1 MSSTELSTTSFRN
14 LPRRRFTREFK
25 RDVVEHLL
33 HSGRTVAEVAREHDL
48 HPNQLCR
55 WRNNYQRGIG
65 QTVRPTTNTALV
77 PVTVSVPIE
86 SSQHGIVSDACLG
99 EASLGEAEPCL
110 VMASA
115 KATLTVYAQCPE
127 SLLRLAMQALR

>member
-1 MSSTELSTTSFRN
+1 MSDTELCAGSFRN

-33 HSGRTVAEVAREHDL
+33 RSGRTVAEVAREHDL

-55 WRNNYQRGIG
+55 WRNDYRRRVS
-65 QTVRPTTNTALV
+65 QTVQPAANTALV
-77 PVTVSVPIE
+77 PVTVSEPCRHEVVPDIGRE
-86 SSQHGIVSDACLG
+86 DACLG
-99 EASLGEAEPCL
+99 EAGTAPCL
-110 VMASA
+110 VVALP

>member
-1 MSSTELSTTSFRN
+1 MSDTELSTTSFRN

-55 WRNNYQRGIG
+55 WRNDYRRRVS
-65 QTVRPTTNTALV
+65 QTVQPAANTALV
-77 PVTVSVPIE
+77 PVTVSEPCGHDV
-86 SSQHGIVSDACLG
+86 VSDISQEDARPG
-99 EASLGEAEPCL
+99 ETETVPCL
-110 VMASA
+110 VVALP
-115 KATLTVYAQCPE
+115 KATLTVYVRCPE
-127 SLLRLAMQALR
+127 SLLRLAMRALR